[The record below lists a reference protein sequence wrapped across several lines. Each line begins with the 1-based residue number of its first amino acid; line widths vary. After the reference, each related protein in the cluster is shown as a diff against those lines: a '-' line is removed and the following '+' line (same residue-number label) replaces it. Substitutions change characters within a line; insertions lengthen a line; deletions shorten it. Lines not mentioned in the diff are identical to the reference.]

1 MSVNGI
7 TSGVNSAAYAT
18 QAAGTASKAASA
30 DATDKAAAVKEETA
44 ATYEKSADNN
54 EVKASYSNIRKM
66 SEEDRSKI
74 VAQLKADQESR
85 QSQMLDLVSKMM
97 TGQGIAYNNANDIW
111 SFLRE
116 GNFTVDAATKAQ
128 AQEDI
133 SEDGYWGVKQ
143 TSGRILDF
151 ADALA
156 GDNPDN
162 IQKMYDA
169 FKKGYKQAEETWGG
183 ELPDISKQTYDAV
196 LEGFRKR
203 AEEAGVTLNE
213 ED

>member
-18 QAAGTASKAASA
+18 QAAGTAPKAESA
-30 DATDKAAAVKEETA
+30 AADKAAEVKEEAA
-44 ATYEKSADNN
+44 ATYEKSTDND
-54 EVKASYSNIRKM
+54 KTQGSYTNIRKM
-66 SEEDRSKI
+66 SEEDRNKI
-74 VAQLKADQESR
+74 VAQLKADQETR
-85 QSQMLDLVSKMM
+85 QSQMLDMVSKMM

-116 GNFTVDAATKAQ
+116 GKFTVDEATKAQ

-156 GDNPDN
+156 GDDPKN

-183 ELPDISKQTYDAV
+183 ELPEISKQTYDAV

>member
-18 QAAGTASKAASA
+18 QAAGTAPKAAEA
-30 DATDKAAAVKEETA
+30 GAADKAAAVKEETA
-44 ATYEKSADNN
+44 ATYEKSADN
-54 EVKASYSNIRKM
+54 EVKTGYSNIRKM

-97 TGQGIAYNNANDIW
+97 TGQGVAYNNANDIW

-116 GNFTVDAATKAQ
+116 GKFTVDAATKAQ

-156 GDNPDN
+156 GDDPKN

-169 FKKGYKQAEETWGG
+169 FKKGYAQAENTWGG
-183 ELPDISKQTYDAV
+183 ELPEISKQTYDAV

-213 ED
+213 D

>member
-1 MSVNGI
+1 MSVNGV
-7 TSGVNSAAYAT
+7 TSGVSSSAYAS
-18 QAAGTASKAASA
+18 QAAASSQAPKA
-30 DATDKAAAVKEETA
+30 DAAGKATEAQASEEAA
-44 ATYEKSADNN
+44 ATYEQGEGKI
-54 EVKASYSNIRKM
+54 ETGYSNIRKM
-66 SEEDRSKI
+66 SAEDREKI
-74 VAQLKADQESR
+74 VTQLKADQEQC
-85 QSQMLDLVSKMM
+85 QSQMLDLVQKMM
-97 TGQGIAYNNANDIW
+97 TGQGVAYNNANDIW

-128 AQEDI
+128 AQQDI

-156 GDNPDN
+156 GSDPKN

-169 FKKGYKQAEETWGG
+169 FKQGYKQAEETWGG
-183 ELPDISKQTYDAV
+183 ELPEISKQTYDAV
-196 LEGFRKR
+196 LEGFRQR

-213 ED
+213 D

>member
-1 MSVNGI
+1 MSVNGV
-7 TSGVNSAAYAT
+7 TSGVSASTYASQT
-18 QAAGTASKAASA
+18 TAASKAPAS
-30 DATDKAAAVKEETA
+30 TESKAAESTAAETAA
-44 ATYEKSADNN
+44 ATYEGSVETKQAG
-54 EVKASYSNIRKM
+54 YSKIQRM

-74 VAQLKADQESR
+74 VAQLKADQEQR
-85 QSQMLDLVSKMM
+85 QTQMVDLVQKMM
-97 TGQGIAYNNANDIW
+97 TGQGVAYNNANDIW

-128 AQEDI
+128 AQQDI

-143 TSGRILDF
+143 TSQRILDF

-156 GDNPDN
+156 GSDPKN

-169 FKKGYKQAEETWGG
+169 FKKGYAQAENTWGG
-183 ELPDISKQTYDAV
+183 ELPEISKQTYDSV

-213 ED
+213 D

>member
-7 TSGVNSAAYAT
+7 TSGVNGAAYAA
-18 QAAGTASKAASA
+18 QAAGTAPKAETAA
-30 DATDKAAAVKEETA
+30 ADKAAEVKETAA
-44 ATYEKSADNN
+44 ATYEKSADNKTQGGYN
-54 EVKASYSNIRKM
+54 NIRKM
-66 SEEDRSKI
+66 SEEDRGKI

-85 QSQMLDLVSKMM
+85 QSQMLDMVSKMM
-97 TGQGIAYNNANDIW
+97 TGQGVAYNNANDIW

-116 GNFTVDAATKAQ
+116 GKFTVDAATKAQ

-156 GDNPDN
+156 GDDPKN

-169 FKKGYKQAEETWGG
+169 FKKGYKQAENTWGG
-183 ELPDISKQTYDAV
+183 ELPEISKQTYDAV
-196 LEGFRKR
+196 LEGFRQR

-213 ED
+213 D

>member
-7 TSGVNSAAYAT
+7 TSGVSSSAYTSQTANAS
-18 QAAGTASKAASA
+18 QAAKPDTAGKAAE
-30 DATDKAAAVKEETA
+30 TKAAEEA
-44 ATYEKSADNN
+44 SGATYEGSAQT
-54 EVKASYSNIRKM
+54 ATAGYSKIQKM
-66 SEEDRSKI
+66 SEEERNKI
-74 VAQLKADQESR
+74 VETMKAAQEER
-85 QSQMLDLVSKMM
+85 QAQMVELVQKMM
-97 TGQGIAYNNANDIW
+97 TGQGVAFNNANDIW

-128 AQEDI
+128 AQQDI

-143 TSGRILDF
+143 TSQRILDF

-156 GDNPDN
+156 GSDPDN

-183 ELPDISKQTYDAV
+183 ELPDISKQTYDSV
-196 LEGFRKR
+196 LDGFRKR

-213 ED
+213 D

>member
-1 MSVNGI
+1 MSVNGV
-7 TSGVNSAAYAT
+7 TSGVSSSAYTAQTAAA
-18 QAAGTASKAASA
+18 QAAKPDTAGKATENKAA
-30 DATDKAAAVKEETA
+30 EETAA
-44 ATYEKSADNN
+44 ATYEKGV
-54 EVKASYSNIRKM
+54 EVKTAGYSKIQKM

-74 VAQLKADQESR
+74 VAQLKADQETR
-85 QSQMLDLVSKMM
+85 QAQMTDLVSKMM
-97 TGQGIAYNNANDIW
+97 RGQGVAYNNANDIW

-128 AQEDI
+128 AQQDI

-143 TSGRILDF
+143 TSQRILDF

-156 GDNPDN
+156 GSDPDN

-183 ELPDISKQTYDAV
+183 ELPDISKQTYDSV
-196 LEGFRKR
+196 LDGFRKR
-203 AEEAGVTLNE
+203 AEEAGITLNE
-213 ED
+213 D

>member
-18 QAAGTASKAASA
+18 QAAGTAPKAAEA
-30 DATDKAAAVKEETA
+30 GAADKAAAVKEETA

-54 EVKASYSNIRKM
+54 EVKTGYSNIRKM

-97 TGQGIAYNNANDIW
+97 TGQGVAYNNANDIW

-116 GNFTVDAATKAQ
+116 GKFTVDAATKAQ

-156 GDNPDN
+156 GDDPKN

-169 FKKGYKQAEETWGG
+169 FKKGYAQAENTWGG
-183 ELPDISKQTYDAV
+183 ELPEISKQTYDAV

-203 AEEAGVTLNE
+203 ADEAGVTLNE
-213 ED
+213 D